1 MTVDPR
7 DAISDFTEM
16 TDEELLRMFG
26 SFFRAIG
33 WGAAAGGGIF
43 LFLTVPIG
51 IAMLFDGEIPSAAI
65 VSLLPLL
72 AAGAGTLIGMIVIA
86 IPLTFLLRHMGCERA
101 KYYARC
107 GMIAGALLP
116 FAVLTLLGFGL
127 EMIGVAVFLGVFGA
141 MAGRMSGT
149 VWGDFRQS
157 LYEVETLGEAD
168 GRDPATNPF
177 HDMIH

>member
-1 MTVDPR
+1 
-7 DAISDFTEM
+7 
-16 TDEELLRMFG
+16 
-26 SFFRAIG
+26 
-33 WGAAAGGGIF
+33 
-43 LFLTVPIG
+43 
-51 IAMLFDGEIPSAAI
+51 
-65 VSLLPLL
+65 
-72 AAGAGTLIGMIVIA
+72 
-86 IPLTFLLRHMGCERA
+86 A